1 MAVTQQ
7 GLSGVLGDILGYG
20 PGSQSAATQ
29 LAQQGIAGPAQ
40 PNLGGF
46 NQDAAQQQAL
56 LALLQGQAA
65 GTGPSGAQAQL
76 SSGIQQSIAAQNAA
90 AAGGRYGQ
98 NAALRQQNA
107 GNAAAGLEAGG
118 ANQAA
123 QLRAQQ
129 MAGGAQAASG
139 LSATMG
145 QQQLDAAKLGQAGQQ
160 AYNNQISGLYG
171 AEQGQQSQ
179 AGQNLQNSAIGMLTG
194 NNASGGAG
202 GGSGGMLGGL
212 GSYAGIAGF
221 ARGGAPH
228 GLSLIGEE
236 GPEEVLGVHSG
247 KKKLADKP
255 QLTRLGVK
263 EPQVVIPL
271 KKGSAPYKGSKMPSK
286 VTAEPSKPLPA
297 SAKAAPEKL
306 SPEAAQ
312 AIQRLLGE
320 LKGSGP
326 HAMAD
331 GGVARTGDVQIH
343 SDDDQVGSSNKGI
356 DINYPLGMPSNPG
369 TDAPQGGRR
378 GGQEGQPQPYSS
390 GGQGYHRMATG
401 GIAGMNAPVSKAD
414 ILKMLLQHVT
424 GG

>member
-1 MAVTQQ
+1 MAVTQP
-7 GLSGVLGDILGYG
+7 GLAGPLGDILGYG

-145 QQQLDAAKLGQAGQQ
+145 QQQLGAAQLGQAGQQ
-160 AYNNQISGLYG
+160 AYNNQIAGLYG

-271 KKGSAPYKGSKMPSK
+271 KKGSAPYKGSKMPTE
-286 VTAEPSKPLPA
+286 VTPPPSKDVPKG
-297 SAKAAPEKL
+297 AKLDPEKL
-306 SPEAAQ
+306 SPEATA

-320 LKGSGP
+320 LKGQRP
-326 HAMAD
+326 AI
-331 GGVARTGDVQIH
+331 GGTAPSSPMQK
-343 SDDDQVGSSNKGI
+343 SD
-356 DINYPLGMPSNPG
+356 M
-369 TDAPQGGRR
+369 
-378 GGQEGQPQPYSS
+378 
-390 GGQGYHRMATG
+390 
-401 GIAGMNAPVSKAD
+401 
-414 ILKMLLQHVT
+414 LKMLLEHVSS
-424 GG
+424 